1 MNNRKVTNMANRF
14 DKPHLQLHKRLT
26 VALPMIFAV
35 AVLVIVIAAIS
46 DVGNTTY
53 EKQQESLESA
63 LNRSI
68 TQCYAV
74 EGFYPPDIAYLEEHY
89 GLTYDKDV
97 FLVDYEYWGGNLL
110 PEVTVIRKTG
120 ETL

>member
-1 MNNRKVTNMANRF
+1 MRNRF
-14 DKPHLQLHKRLT
+14 DKPQPQLQKKLT
-26 VALPMIFAV
+26 VVLPVLFA
-35 AVLVIVIAAIS
+35 AAILVIVYLAIS
-46 DVGNTTY
+46 NVGDATY

-63 LNRSI
+63 LSRSI

-89 GLTYDKDV
+89 GLTYDKDA

>member
-1 MNNRKVTNMANRF
+1 MKNRF
-14 DKPHLQLHKRLT
+14 DKPQLQLHRRLT
-26 VALPMIFAV
+26 VALPILFAA
-35 AVLVIVIAAIS
+35 AVLAIVIAAIS
-46 DVGNTTY
+46 NVGDATY